1 MDSRTAQTSK
11 ADVGLLLAKGKLV
24 GCLTTGQSKRSTLDS
39 SDINNFHN
47 LLQIAIRDTTRSTKE
62 FKKCVAWI
70 VCHVAKSRRRV
81 AAFGDYL
88 LKLSDSLLSATSQAS
103 PDQLPL
109 LQAQVGLDL
118 LRLLDAIFLRIRENP
133 GQLLRKPLET
143 YAIFAK
149 TIGMNVAQL
158 VEMAAP
164 SHGVQALR
172 LHQDLACLL
181 QSWTQERLFTNRIRL
196 GLRNIA
202 RKAYID
208 WLDWLG
214 RNHQSNHYK
223 LMTRIQS
230 EDVQNA
236 IPDTHGLAEDAWFDL
251 PVGTMVQAMKAT
263 KPGHPVKVGRIKPL
277 DMPNGSVDPDMM
289 ESVLEHI
296 EECKDINAIPNVPTT
311 DDGNEFI
318 LNGLGLRLTRDPMNR
333 DDRPKLKVV
342 EGYYGFSVPFMK
354 IFQNIEK
361 NSPTGPERPQNWMP
375 PPPPEFVQPPPFH
388 NSFLPNAP
396 PPPPSRDTLQMGGGS
411 YRQGEYG
418 RGSGAGWRGEQ
429 TRGGGGG
436 ANWRGRG
443 RGWGGGGANGY
454 RPY

>member
-1 MDSRTAQTSK
+1 
-11 ADVGLLLAKGKLV
+11 
-24 GCLTTGQSKRSTLDS
+24 
-39 SDINNFHN
+39 
-47 LLQIAIRDTTRSTKE
+47 
-62 FKKCVAWI
+62 
-70 VCHVAKSRRRV
+70 
-81 AAFGDYL
+81 
-88 LKLSDSLLSATSQAS
+88 
-103 PDQLPL
+103 
-109 LQAQVGLDL
+109 
-118 LRLLDAIFLRIRENP
+118 
-133 GQLLRKPLET
+133 
-143 YAIFAK
+143 
-149 TIGMNVAQL
+149 MNVAQL
-158 VEMAAP
+158 VGMAAP

-208 WLDWLG
+208 WLDWLE
-214 RNHQSNHYK
+214 RNIQSYHYK

-236 IPDTHGLAEDAWFDL
+236 FPDTHGLAEDAWFDL

-388 NSFLPNAP
+388 YSFLPNAP